1 MSDTSRFPWMLTQE
15 RIDLLAQEL
24 YKLQDL
30 LNRAVPGCSEGELV
44 FCLLTDLRVQTVDAG
59 AEDAFPFF
67 PLSPRFPDTPTPA
80 WPDPRIERTEE
91 RAA

>member
-1 MSDTSRFPWMLTQE
+1 MTPAPKFAWMLTQE

-30 LNRAVPGCSEGELV
+30 LNRAVPGCSEGDVV

-67 PLSPRFPDTPTPA
+67 PLTPRFPDTPVRA
-80 WPDPRIERTEE
+80 WPDPRIERAEE